1 MKLDEQQ
8 KAVALRKRG
17 YSMREISE
25 RLHVSK
31 SSVSLWVRSV
41 PLSPQALKRLDG
53 IYTAGQIA
61 SQETHRKITA
71 KKTDDAE
78 HYAREIVDSLQD
90 NLAGD
95 QILCSLLYWCEGS
108 KLYGNRGC
116 FSFTNSDPMLVSAFL
131 RLFRKSFPV
140 DESKFSVCVHIHG
153 YHDEKTQLKFW
164 SKTTNIP
171 MKQFIRSYRKKESR
185 QTIRQG
191 YQGCIQVRYY
201 DNKLFRNILAIAQT
215 YMLRARGL

>member
-71 KKTDDAE
+71 KKTADA
-78 HYAREIVDSLQD
+78 
-90 NLAGD
+90 
-95 QILCSLLYWCEGS
+95 SLLQTRIRC
-108 KLYGNRGC
+108 LC
-116 FSFTNSDPMLVSAFL
+116 PPFSTYLESRFRLMNQNLESAFI
-131 RLFRKSFPV
+131 FMG
-140 DESKFSVCVHIHG
+140 I
-153 YHDEKTQLKFW
+153 
-164 SKTTNIP
+164 TT
-171 MKQFIRSYRKKESR
+171 KKRS
-185 QTIRQG
+185 
-191 YQGCIQVRYY
+191 
-201 DNKLFRNILAIAQT
+201 
-215 YMLRARGL
+215 